1 MKIVIYE
8 RTAQNRG
15 EIEFIRETLAP
26 GLSACGDDVE
36 ISLAKYVECDVAV
49 ILWSPRNGSPERA
62 RAARAVRNL
71 HGKNLLIFETP
82 VIRAIKQ
89 WHFRVGF
96 DHVHRGGRFC
106 PAIARTDRAKAMGLT
121 LAPWKP
127 GAAPVIIAGQLPGD
141 FSLDG
146 VDITE
151 WVTDVADHVQRVS
164 RRPLIIRPHPFDY
177 SPDWLQGLRGARS
190 GNFARALAARSG
202 AGGTWI
208 AYTSGSAVDA
218 VMAGV
223 PTICMSEAN
232 FAWDVSAHS
241 LASLDKPWIGDRS
254 QWLENLAHCAVDQ
267 RRDWRRPVLAL
278 PAKPR
283 RNRWRRQPRAG
294 RGVRRSATPR
304 PQGRA
309 LRKIRRIWRPVMHAP
324 HIKPQNLGVPFG
336 QQPRKAKPK
345 SIEAVAAQSPSVKPQ
360 PALPSEDVSLQD
372 LLSRFANPASSG
384 RGDR

>member
-177 SPDWLQGLRGARS
+177 SPDWLQVCAALGAEISREPLQHDL
-190 GNFARALAARSG
+190 ARA
-202 AGGTWI
+202 GTWI

-232 FAWDVSAHS
+232 FAWDVSSHS
-241 LASLDKPWIGDRS
+241 LASLDKPWIGERS
-254 QWLENLAHCAVDQ
+254 QWLENLAHAQWTNDEIGEGLCWRCLRSLVETVGDDSLAPGEACDDQ
-267 RRDWRRPVLAL
+267 RRPARRVGRSERSGESGGLSCM
-278 PAKPR
+278 PR
-283 RNRWRRQPRAG
+283 I
-294 RGVRRSATPR
+294 SS
-304 PQGRA
+304 
-309 LRKIRRIWRPVMHAP
+309 RRI
-324 HIKPQNLGVPFG
+324 
-336 QQPRKAKPK
+336 
-345 SIEAVAAQSPSVKPQ
+345 
-360 PALPSEDVSLQD
+360 
-372 LLSRFANPASSG
+372 
-384 RGDR
+384 